1 MEEIME
7 FLKAIERKRE
17 ADKAES
23 MAWWYWIKHRD
34 NFTYFKTI

>member
-1 MEEIME
+1 MEQSMMEEIME

-23 MAWWYWIKHRD
+23 MAWWY
-34 NFTYFKTI
+34 